1 MTRIDA
7 DAHVIETPTTWSYMR
22 DHEQEFRP
30 KIFERNPND
39 GAPYEASGRN
49 QYWVVGEK
57 MLSKGNNIGHDV
69 PREAQLLEDIER
81 RLQHMDEIGVD
92 IQVLF
97 TSVFLRPI
105 TTEPDVEYALVR
117 SYNRWLAG
125 IWREGN
131 GRLRWIM
138 CPPLLSL
145 ADHGLVR
152 EELEF
157 CKENGACG
165 IFMRGFECERHL
177 SHRYFFPLYEMAQ
190 EFDMPI
196 TLHAGINSAPYHD
209 MLVNRSGLLTFKFP
223 VIGAFH
229 CLLEDGIPERFPG
242 VRWAFV
248 ETSAQWLPYVLGE
261 ARINIPRKGR
271 RPADDLL
278 GENNMYVTTQKTDDL
293 RGLIDEVGDS
303 NLLIGTDYGHKDVA
317 TELEAI
323 KRLATD
329 GVIHPDSARK
339 ILQDNP
345 SRLYGIT

>member
-1 MTRIDA
+1 MKTIDA

-22 DHEQEFRP
+22 EDEQEFRP

-39 GAPYEASGRN
+39 GAPFHANGRN

-57 MLSKGNNIGHDV
+57 MLSKGNNVGSDV
-69 PREAQLLEDIER
+69 PLEAQILEDIAQ
-81 RLQHMDEIGVD
+81 RLEHMDEIGVD
-92 IQVLF
+92 VQVLF
-97 TSVFLRPI
+97 NSLILRPI
-105 TTEPDVEYALVR
+105 TTEPDVEFALVR
-117 SYNRWLAG
+117 SYNRWLADVWKKG
-125 IWREGN
+125 E
-131 GRLRWIM
+131 GRLRWTM

-145 ADHGLVR
+145 SDRDLVR

-177 SHRYFFPLYEMAQ
+177 SHRYFFPLYELAQ
-190 EFDMPI
+190 ELNLPI
-196 TLHAGINSAPYHD
+196 TLHAGINSSPYHD

-271 RPADDLL
+271 RVADDLL
-278 GENNMYVTTQKTDDL
+278 GDNNMYVTTQKTDDL
-293 RGLIDEVGDS
+293 ASIINEVGDD
-303 NLLIGTDYGHKDVA
+303 NLVIGTDYGHKDVA
-317 TELEAI
+317 TELDAL
-323 KRLATD
+323 KRLASD
-329 GVIHPDSARK
+329 GAISTQSARK

-345 SRLYGIT
+345 SRLYGIS